1 MIAVEELDRL
11 LTECKAEKCHLSVGE
26 RRILNQ
32 VLRLRKRHGA
42 AVVEHLFV
50 DDLELLEDWSA
61 ASSPPAAI
69 CAGFH
74 RQGRCSVP
82 MH

>member
-26 RRILNQ
+26 RRKLNQ
-32 VLRLRKRHGA
+32 VLRLRRRHGA
-42 AVVEHLFV
+42 AVVEHLFL

-61 ASSPPAAI
+61 ASSPVVAI
-69 CAGFH
+69 YAGFH
-74 RQGRCSVP
+74 RHEGCS
-82 MH
+82 HLTH